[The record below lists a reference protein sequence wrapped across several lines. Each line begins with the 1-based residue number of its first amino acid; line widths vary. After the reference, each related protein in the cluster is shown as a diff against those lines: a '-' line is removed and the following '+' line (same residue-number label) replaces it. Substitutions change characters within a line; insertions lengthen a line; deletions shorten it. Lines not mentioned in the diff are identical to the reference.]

1 MNKDKTRFDLE
12 QEIMEAWRVV
22 DDLKLY
28 LDKYEEMTED
38 QRMNI
43 MIGMITMYD
52 LKFNVLF
59 DTFEQCLRKREF
71 GDSRWPATDN
81 PPSYPTDMGNTC

>member
-1 MNKDKTRFDLE
+1 MKKDKTRFDLE

-38 QRMNI
+38 QKMN
-43 MIGMITMYD
+43 MLIGMVTMYD

-59 DTFEQCLRKREF
+59 DTFEQCLRKRDETI
-71 GDSRWPATDN
+71 S
-81 PPSYPTDMGNTC
+81 